1 MDTTYSTEAVIEAVR
16 QSTISAQVMGR
27 IVELRADVGDFVKAG
42 QVVARIDEREAA
54 QVVASS
60 EAQVAQARANLQNAR
75 INLERARRL
84 LESQFVSQSAVDR
97 AEADFKA
104 AEAQLRAAEA
114 GAGQAAVSK
123 GYTTVVAPISG
134 VISARNVEVGEMA
147 TPGKPLLTA
156 FDPNDMRVIAEV
168 PQSVVPE
175 IKALSRATVEVPS
188 VDKWIK
194 VKSMVII
201 PAADPHTHSTR
212 VRLYLAGDERDIYP
226 GVYARAHFAIGQ
238 RAQAGDPGAVG
249 RPAQRGE
256 RRVRGQRQRAIR
268 VSGRSGSASRPARVW
283 SRCSPASRPA
293 RKWRWSR
300 SRPAC
305 LRLRSPPGRDR
316 PTIEREESA
325 MADIVMLGAGIGGLP
340 MAYDMRK
347 QARPEDNVIVVS
359 NVDYFHFV
367 PSNPW
372 VAVNWRKRDD
382 IQFPLAP
389 YLAEEGDR
397 FHRLRGQAPASARR
411 TVSSWWTAAR
421 CTTTTW

>member
-1 MDTTYSTEAVIEAVR
+1 MAGVMDIRSLRLMVACLAVTPAVAAAQALSVVPVEYRDVDTTYSTEAVIEAVR
-16 QSTISAQVMGR
+16 QSTISAQVIGR

-42 QVVARIDEREAA
+42 EVVARIDPREAA

-75 INLERARRL
+75 INLERTRRL
-84 LESQFVSQSAVDR
+84 LESQFVSQSALDR
-97 AEADFKA
+97 ANADFQA

-168 PQSVVPE
+168 PQSVIPQ
-175 IKALSRATVEVPS
+175 IKGLSRATVEVPS

-238 RAQAGDPGAVG
+238 
-249 RPAQRGE
+249 
-256 RRVRGQRQRAIR
+256 
-268 VSGRSGSASRPARVW
+268 
-283 SRCSPASRPA
+283 A
-293 RKWRWSR
+293 RKLVIPSQSIVRR
-300 SRPAC
+300 SEVVGVYVVNDKGNPSFRQI
-305 LRLRSPPGRDR
+305 RLG
-316 PTIEREESA
+316 ESA
-325 MADIVMLGAGIGGLP
+325 GAGLIEVLAGISAGEKVALEP
-340 MAYDMRK
+340 VKAGMATSSK
-347 QARPEDNVIVVS
+347 
-359 NVDYFHFV
+359 
-367 PSNPW
+367 
-372 VAVNWRKRDD
+372 
-382 IQFPLAP
+382 
-389 YLAEEGDR
+389 
-397 FHRLRGQAPASARR
+397 PAGS
-411 TVSSWWTAAR
+411 
-421 CTTTTW
+421 

>member
-1 MDTTYSTEAVIEAVR
+1 MLQVIVRIDVAMTKRSPRLLVALWALMLVAIAAAQGLSVVPVEYRDVDTTYSTEAVIEAVR

-42 QVVARIDEREAA
+42 QVVARIDPREAA

-75 INLERARRL
+75 INLERTRRL
-84 LESQFVSQSAVDR
+84 LESQFVSQSALDR
-97 AEADFKA
+97 ADAEFQA

-168 PQSVVPE
+168 PQSVIPE

-212 VRLYLAGDERDIYP
+212 VRIYLASDERDIYP
-226 GVYARAHFAIGQ
+226 GVYARAHFAIG
-238 RAQAGDPGAVG
+238 RARKLVI
-249 RPAQRGE
+249 PAQSIVRRSEVSGVYVVNEKGNPSFRQIRLGESAGPGLVEVLAGVSAGE
-256 RRVRGQRQRAIR
+256 RVALEPIKAGM
-268 VSGRSGSASRPARVW
+268 VTPSKPGGS
-283 SRCSPASRPA
+283 
-293 RKWRWSR
+293 
-300 SRPAC
+300 
-305 LRLRSPPGRDR
+305 
-316 PTIEREESA
+316 
-325 MADIVMLGAGIGGLP
+325 
-340 MAYDMRK
+340 
-347 QARPEDNVIVVS
+347 
-359 NVDYFHFV
+359 
-367 PSNPW
+367 
-372 VAVNWRKRDD
+372 
-382 IQFPLAP
+382 
-389 YLAEEGDR
+389 
-397 FHRLRGQAPASARR
+397 
-411 TVSSWWTAAR
+411 
-421 CTTTTW
+421 

>member
-1 MDTTYSTEAVIEAVR
+1 MNQRLARVLGVLSVLAPCAAAAAAELSIAPVEYRDVDTTYATEAVIEAVR

-134 VISARNVEVGEMA
+134 VISARSVEVGEMA

-156 FDPNDMRVIAEV
+156 FDPNDMRVLAEV
-168 PQSVVPE
+168 PQSVVSD
-175 IKALSRATVEVPS
+175 IKTLGRAMVEVPS
-188 VDKWIK
+188 VDKWIN

-201 PAADPHTHSTR
+201 PAADPRTHSTR
-212 VRLYLAGDERDIYP
+212 VRLYLNGDERDIYP
-226 GVYARAHFAIGQ
+226 GVYARAHFAIG
-238 RAQAGDPGAVG
+238 RARKLVI
-249 RPAQRGE
+249 PAQSVV
-256 RRVRGQRQRAIR
+256 RRSE
-268 VSGRSGSASRPARVW
+268 VSGVYVVDSKGNASFRQI
-283 SRCSPASRPA
+283 
-293 RKWRWSR
+293 
-300 SRPAC
+300 
-305 LRLRSPPGRDR
+305 RLG
-316 PTIEREESA
+316 ESA
-325 MADIVMLGAGIGGLP
+325 GAGLVEVLAGISAGE
-340 MAYDMRK
+340 K
-347 QARPEDNVIVVS
+347 
-359 NVDYFHFV
+359 
-367 PSNPW
+367 
-372 VAVNWRKRDD
+372 VALEPVKAGMLT
-382 IQFPLAP
+382 PVKP
-389 YLAEEGDR
+389 G
-397 FHRLRGQAPASARR
+397 S
-411 TVSSWWTAAR
+411 
-421 CTTTTW
+421 